1 MRMII
6 NNLAV
11 YEFGDRNNPTLI
23 FLHGFPLDYRMWENQ
38 IEYLKNFYHIIAYDC
53 RGLGQSYV
61 GDGQYTMEAFVN
73 DLYSIITELKLV
85 KPVLCGLSMGG
96 YISFR
101 AVEKSQDRLGG
112 VIFCD
117 TKPVADDN
125 TAKLKRAD
133 AINMI
138 NVDGLDKFL
147 EFFIP
152 TTLWSE
158 TLTEKPEI
166 YRTLFNRA
174 KTQSPLGVKGS
185 LFAMLS
191 RTDTVPFLEKITIPT
206 LFIAGSYDTLTP
218 PESMKK
224 FADLVSNS
232 EFAVVPKAGHL
243 APLENPS
250 FVNDIIKGFLD
261 RRIKR

>member
-1 MRMII
+1 MII

-11 YEFGDRNNPTLI
+11 YEFGERQNPTII
-23 FLHGFPLDYRMWENQ
+23 FIHGFPLDYRMWENQ
-38 IEYLKNFYHIIAYDC
+38 INFLKNDYHIIAYDC

-73 DLYSIITELKLV
+73 DLFSIINELQLQ

-96 YISFR
+96 YIAFR
-101 AVEKSQDRLGG
+101 AVEKSQDKLSG

-125 TAKLKRAD
+125 AAKLKRAD

-138 NVDGLDKFL
+138 NVDGLEKYL

-152 TTLWSE
+152 TTLCEE
-158 TLTEKPEI
+158 TLKENPEI
-166 YRTLFNRA
+166 YKTLFNRA
-174 KTQSPLGVKGS
+174 KTQNPTGVKGA

-191 RTDTVPFLEKITIPT
+191 RTDSVPFLEKIEIPT
-206 LFIAGSYDTLTP
+206 LFLAGSYDKLTP
-218 PESMKK
+218 PDIMKVY
-224 FADLVSNS
+224 ADKVKNS
-232 EFAVVPKAGHL
+232 EFAIAPKAGHL
-243 APLENPS
+243 APLENPN
-250 FVNDIIKGFLD
+250 FVNDVIKGFLD
-261 RRIKR
+261 RRIKNL